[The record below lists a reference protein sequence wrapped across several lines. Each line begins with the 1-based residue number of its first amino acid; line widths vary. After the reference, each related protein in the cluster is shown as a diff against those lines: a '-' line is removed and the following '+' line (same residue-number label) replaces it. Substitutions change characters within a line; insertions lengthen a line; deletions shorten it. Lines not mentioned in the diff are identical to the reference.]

1 MFNYLIH
8 LIVYFSII
16 NIDNTKIIFEVQKN
30 RYKT

>member
-8 LIVYFSII
+8 LIVYFLII